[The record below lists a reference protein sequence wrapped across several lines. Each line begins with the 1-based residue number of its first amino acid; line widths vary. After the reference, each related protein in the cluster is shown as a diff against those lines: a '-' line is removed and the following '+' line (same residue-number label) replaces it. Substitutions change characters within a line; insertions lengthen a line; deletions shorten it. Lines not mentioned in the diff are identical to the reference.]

1 MTTDS
6 KIPGERF
13 TGHGPEWREVKLTRK
28 DANTATAWVEQ
39 VIDKRSMLTQKDRV

>member
-13 TGHGPEWREVKLTRK
+13 TGHGPEWREVKLSRK
-28 DANTATAWVEQ
+28 DSNFFTSCVE
-39 VIDKRSMLTQKDRV
+39 